1 MNAYDLSQLI
11 RLWEQEKVTS
21 EQVIGQILLHVRTL
35 TERVA
40 KLERTR
46 PIDSYSSSSNSPTVD
61 V

>member
-11 RLWEQEKVTS
+11 RLWEQEKVTP
-21 EQVIGQILLHVRTL
+21 EQVIGQILLQVRSL

-40 KLERTR
+40 KLERVR
-46 PIDSYSSSSNSPTVD
+46 PIDSFSSSSNSPTVD